1 MDAVDSKERYIDMY
15 YRYVVLSSKRKKDD
29 THCEIAR
36 CTIEGEAESMTN
48 VTFAILKRILIA
60 ILHSRQS
67 PQTN

>member
-1 MDAVDSKERYIDMY
+1 MQWIQRSGILTCTTDTLY
-15 YRYVVLSSKRKKDD
+15 YPQNARKDD

-36 CTIEGEAESMTN
+36 YTIEGEAESMTN